1 MKPHFSGPALVA
13 AALMLGA
20 CSEPA
25 EPPTPPAAAPPA
37 SAQAPTPAPDAV
49 VLPAPAAPVLEVTL
63 QQLMRDVIDPNVQR
77 LWRAVSYT
85 VTPDGVNE
93 TMPVSEMDWDGLR
106 HSAVT
111 LLEASYGLTLL
122 DRPVADAGYEDTRQD
137 FQYTAAEIAQRRAG
151 NSADWLAISIGMGD
165 LVRDTLDA
173 VERRDILALT
183 ESGAAINQACEAC
196 HASYWYH
203 P

>member
-1 MKPHFSGPALVA
+1 MKRNLPCLAVIA
-13 AALMLGA
+13 AILSLGA

-25 EPPTPPAAAPPA
+25 EPPSPSAAATPESVPIPAVPPPPAAT
-37 SAQAPTPAPDAV
+37 TPESAPD
-49 VLPAPAAPVLEVTL
+49 VTV
-63 QQLMRDVIDPNVQR
+63 QQLMRDVIEPNVQR

-85 VTPDGVNE
+85 VTQEGVNE
-93 TMPVSEMDWDGLR
+93 TMPISEMDWDGLR

-111 LLEASYGLTLL
+111 LLEASHGLTLL
-122 DRPVADAGYEDTRQD
+122 ERPVADAGYDDTRQA
-137 FQYTAAEIAQRRAG
+137 FQYTAAEIAQRRAS
-151 NSADWLAISIGMGD
+151 NSADWLAISLGMRD
-165 LVRDTLDA
+165 LVRDTLEA
-173 VERRDILALT
+173 VERHDIFALT